1 MLVCLASTALV
12 LGCASSDGD
21 SGGQDE
27 GADTTTN
34 ATSSDG
40 SSSTEEATPPSL
52 SPTVATTTT
61 AVPTTTTTTT
71 PPKASELPR
80 GGTEIFPAFR
90 VVAHYGNAQSAS
102 LGILGETAP
111 EEAAARLLPA
121 AEAFAQP
128 DRPVLPAFELIVS
141 VAQGSPGPNGTYSIA
156 TPEDMV
162 WQWLE
167 AARAADMLLVLDL
180 QPGTQTFLEDA
191 RRFERILRE
200 PDVGL
205 ALDAEWRVAPGVIPG
220 QEIGT
225 VDAAEINEVSAWL
238 ADIVAAEGL
247 PEKLFVL
254 HLFTESMIS
263 NREAVVERP
272 GLATTYHV
280 DGFGGR
286 EVKLEKYEALKG
298 PYAKGL
304 KLFHDEDT
312 NIFGPAD
319 VLGFVDPPDLITYQ

>member
-1 MLVCLASTALV
+1 MTPRTLLVCLASTALV
-12 LGCASSDGD
+12 LSCTSSDG
-21 SGGQDE
+21 GGDQGQ
-27 GADTTTN
+27 GADTTT
-34 ATSSDG
+34 SGG
-40 SSSTEEATPPSL
+40 SSEGSPSTEASTPPST
-52 SPTVATTTT
+52 STTVATTTT
-61 AVPTTTTTTT
+61 TTA
-71 PPKASELPR
+71 PPKMLELPR

-111 EEAAARLLPA
+111 EEAAARLVPA

-156 TPEDMV
+156 TPEDLV

-167 AARAADMLLVLDL
+167 AARAADMLLILDL
-180 QPGTQTFLEDA
+180 QPGTETFLEDA

-205 ALDAEWRVAPGVIPG
+205 ALDSEWRVAPGVIPG
-220 QEIGT
+220 REIGT

-272 GLATTYHV
+272 GLATLYHV

-298 PYAKGL
+298 PYATGL

-312 NIFGPAD
+312 NIFAPAD
-319 VLGFVDPPDLITYQ
+319 VLGFASPPDLITYQ